1 MKPIRKMKKS
11 NTYKDTQKSRG
22 SNFIQNQITNNNN
35 YSRIKNSR
43 NEQIS
48 RKKLNFD
55 EEGNLK
61 EDASPIINK
70 TISKNLDKIKDKLM
84 QDSKNRIKK
93 ESKKD
98 IRPDSKFKNK
108 NINISDSFPNN
119 NSFIQSDIEEIKS
132 IFDPK
137 DLKKNGINAHY
148 LETSNLFDNS
158 EEKEKEKEE
167 ISIKDLDP
175 KIKDVL
181 ILFVLSSDYYELL
194 VQERAKNAFNFSKKN
209 KK

>member
-1 MKPIRKMKKS
+1 MRPNRKMTKS
-11 NTYKDTQKSRG
+11 HTFKDNEIPSG
-22 SNFIQNQITNNNN
+22 NNFIQNHMTNNNN
-35 YSRIKNSR
+35 YSRLKNSR
-43 NEQIS
+43 NEQIN
-48 RKKLNFD
+48 KKKMNFG

-61 EDASPIINK
+61 ESMSPISNK
-70 TISKNLDKIKDKLM
+70 TSNKNLDKIKDKFR
-84 QDSKNRIKK
+84 QDSRNRKQK

-98 IRPDSKFKNK
+98 VRQDSKHK

-137 DLKKNGINAHY
+137 DLKKNGINSQY
-148 LETSNLFDNS
+148 LETSNLFENS
-158 EEKEKEKEE
+158 EEKEE
-167 ISIKDLDP
+167 ISLKDLDP

-194 VQERAKNAFNFSKKN
+194 VQERAKKAFNFSKKN

>member
-1 MKPIRKMKKS
+1 MTKS
-11 NTYKDTQKSRG
+11 HTFKDNEIPSG
-22 SNFIQNQITNNNN
+22 NNFIQNHMTNNNN
-35 YSRIKNSR
+35 YSRLKNSR
-43 NEQIS
+43 NEQIN
-48 RKKLNFD
+48 KKKMNFG

-61 EDASPIINK
+61 ESMSPISNK
-70 TISKNLDKIKDKLM
+70 TSNKNLDKIKDKFR
-84 QDSKNRIKK
+84 QDSRNRKQK

-98 IRPDSKFKNK
+98 VRQDSKHK

-137 DLKKNGINAHY
+137 DLKKNGINSQY
-148 LETSNLFDNS
+148 LETSNLFENS
-158 EEKEKEKEE
+158 EEKEE
-167 ISIKDLDP
+167 ISLKDLDP

-194 VQERAKNAFNFSKKN
+194 VQERAKKAFNFSKKN

>member
-1 MKPIRKMKKS
+1 MTKS
-11 NTYKDTQKSRG
+11 HTFKDNEIPSG
-22 SNFIQNQITNNNN
+22 NNFIQNHMTNNNN
-35 YSRIKNSR
+35 YSRLKNSR
-43 NEQIS
+43 NEQIN
-48 RKKLNFD
+48 KKKMNFG

-61 EDASPIINK
+61 ESMSPISNK
-70 TISKNLDKIKDKLM
+70 TSNKNLDKIKDKFR
-84 QDSKNRIKK
+84 QDSRNRKQK

-98 IRPDSKFKNK
+98 VRQDSKHK

-137 DLKKNGINAHY
+137 DLKKNGINSQY
-148 LETSNLFDNS
+148 LETSNLFENS
-158 EEKEKEKEE
+158 EEKEE
-167 ISIKDLDP
+167 ISLKDLDP

-194 VQERAKNAFNFSKKN
+194 VQERAKKAFNFSKK
-209 KK
+209 K

>member
-1 MKPIRKMKKS
+1 MTKS
-11 NTYKDTQKSRG
+11 NTFKG
-22 SNFIQNQITNNNN
+22 SNNTNNDDN
-35 YSRIKNSR
+35 RLRNSK
-43 NEQIS
+43 NEQINK
-48 RKKLNFD
+48 KKLNLA
-55 EEGNLK
+55 EEGNIK
-61 EDASPIINK
+61 ESMVPISDKANN
-70 TISKNLDKIKDKLM
+70 KNLDKFKEKVRQDIIKNIK
-84 QDSKNRIKK
+84 KK

-98 IRPDSKFKNK
+98 VRPDSKPK

-137 DLKKNGINAHY
+137 DLKKNGINSHS
-148 LETSNLFDNS
+148 LEASKLFENS
-158 EEKEKEKEE
+158 EEKEE
-167 ISIKDLDP
+167 ISLKDLDP

-194 VQERAKNAFNFSKKN
+194 VQERAKKAFNFSKKN